1 MARHMTT
8 PPDVG
13 WVDKRRSAGGTSAA
27 DDSSRVQGSTIFTA
41 NAVGTTTTIVGADAV
56 LGTGVNVVR
65 IGEKA
70 KVLTSAGAV
79 RDEKVVTITGASSAT
94 GTTTVT
100 FTPAL
105 ASATASGDTLRL
117 VGDKAFPFTD
127 NDSMDDRL
135 LDAGYTQTQLNDM
148 TQNDKVYA
156 LRTVLDSS
164 GI

>member
-1 MARHMTT
+1 MARHMLV
-8 PPDVG
+8 PPDMG
-13 WVDKRRSAGGTSAA
+13 FVDKRKANNGTSAA

-41 NAVGTTTTIVGADAV
+41 NAAGTTTTILGADAT
-56 LGTGVNVVR
+56 LGTGANVVR
-65 IGEKA
+65 IGEKV

-79 RDEKVVTITGASSAT
+79 RDEKVVTITDASSAT

-105 ASATASGDTLRL
+105 ASATASGDVLRL

-156 LRTVLDSS
+156 LRIVLDSS